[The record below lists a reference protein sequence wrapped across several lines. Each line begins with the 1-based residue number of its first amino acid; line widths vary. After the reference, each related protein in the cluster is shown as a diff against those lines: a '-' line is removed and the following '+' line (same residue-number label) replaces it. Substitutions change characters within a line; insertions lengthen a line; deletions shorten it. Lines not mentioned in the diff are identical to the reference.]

1 MKKVIFVL
9 FLFTLPAGA
18 QELIFHSPLTQTSPE
33 DFPFQFEEI
42 ERVLF
47 FDGHSITITTATSE
61 GKDFES
67 FNIQEISSLE
77 QGLVFFCL
85 SGNEEKTTIII
96 PHQKKIEIIDLY
108 RRSPETGEEVHVRF
122 HVD

>member
-33 DFPFQFEEI
+33 DFPSQFEEI